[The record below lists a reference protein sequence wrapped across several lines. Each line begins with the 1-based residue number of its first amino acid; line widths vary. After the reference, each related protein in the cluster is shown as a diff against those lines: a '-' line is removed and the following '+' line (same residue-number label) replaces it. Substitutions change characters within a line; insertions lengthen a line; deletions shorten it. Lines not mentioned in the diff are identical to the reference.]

1 MKRQAASL
9 VINKCTGC
17 RVSHG
22 SLSVKVRSDNMN
34 KFTKYFVKIMC
45 FVIVLS
51 SFSACGGKSKTETSD
66 IAELDD
72 GKTRICLLIN
82 GQLGDMSFFDSANTG
97 MLKFAEDH
105 PDVEV
110 KIVEMGTD
118 TSKWE
123 PTLRQTANDSYDLII
138 VCTSDMKEPLQRL
151 VKLEKYSDRRF
162 IIFDAEIEDD
172 KAASYP
178 TVHSMMFKQNEGGYL
193 AGVIAALISKDA
205 GVATTGFIGGMQIDI
220 INDFCYGFMQGV
232 NKVNTDYNADISA
245 YNSYIGDFTNSTKGK
260 SLADTMYSQG
270 VEILFAAAS
279 QAGLGSLDSA
289 KNNNKRIIG
298 VDSDQYG
305 YFKDTDPK
313 KADRIVTSV
322 LKRVDLALY
331 EACEAYCAGTLEYG
345 KLVTLGLNE
354 GKVGIVENDNYMSAV
369 NEDYRAY
376 ITQIISDIKSGN
388 LVVKSGLKRYTG
400 IDELNAYVD
409 SLSPNEVK

>member
-1 MKRQAASL
+1 MK
-9 VINKCTGC
+9 
-17 RVSHG
+17 
-22 SLSVKVRSDNMN
+22 
-34 KFTKYFVKIMC
+34 KFTKYFIKIMC
-45 FVIVLS
+45 VVLMVS
-51 SFSACGGKSKTETSD
+51 SLSACGGKSKSETSD
-66 IAELDD
+66 IADLND

-82 GQLGDMSFFDSANTG
+82 GQLGDMSFFDSANVG
-97 MLKFAEDH
+97 MLKFAEAH
-105 PDVEV
+105 SDVEV

-151 VKLEKYSDRRF
+151 VKLDKYADRRF

-172 KAASYP
+172 KAGNYP

-193 AGVIAALISKDA
+193 AGVLSALITKDA
-205 GVATTGFIGGMQIDI
+205 GGNTTGFIGGMQIDI

-232 NKVNTDYNADISA
+232 NKVNTDYNTKILA

-289 KNNNKRIIG
+289 KNNNKWIIG
-298 VDSDQYG
+298 VDSDQYN
-305 YFKDTDPK
+305 YFKDTDAK

-322 LKRVDLALY
+322 LKRVDLALF
-331 EACEAYCAGTLEYG
+331 EACEAFCDGTLEYG
-345 KLVTLGLNE
+345 KLVTLGINE
-354 GKVGIVENDNYMSAV
+354 GKVGIVENDNYKSV
-369 NEDYRAY
+369 VSEEYRNY
-376 ITQIISDIKSGN
+376 ITQIISDIEAGK
-388 LVVKSGLKRYTG
+388 LAVKSGLKRNTSV
-400 IDELNAYVD
+400 DELNAYVD
-409 SLSPNEVK
+409 SLNPNEVK